1 MPDENQGPDA
11 RQDLN
16 IKDLGSHK
24 NNSSKPTSDISSIQ
38 SAHMILKLFSKYNKK
53 GVGIGGK
60 IEINL
65 PTNRMSFIELLR
77 TAIGL
82 TIENHKK
89 TAMELIRR
97 WAREGSA

>member
-38 SAHMILKLFSKYNKK
+38 SVHIILKLFSKYNN
-53 GVGIGGK
+53 K
-60 IEINL
+60 ITQLE
-65 PTNRMSFIELLR
+65 RKMKR
-77 TAIGL
+77 T
-82 TIENHKK
+82 
-89 TAMELIRR
+89 
-97 WAREGSA
+97 EGSA